1 MLLYDISR
9 LTGMHDARAAAA
21 LLGALRRLP
30 VPVPPTAALPVKK
43 G

>member
-9 LTGMHDARAAAA
+9 LTRMHDAPAAAA
-21 LLGALRRLP
+21 LVHALRTAPAP
-30 VPVPPTAALPVKK
+30 VPHPAALPVKK

>member
-9 LTGMHDARAAAA
+9 LTYMHDAPAAAA
-21 LLGALRRLP
+21 LLHTLRTVSAP
-30 VPVPPTAALPVKK
+30 VPQIATLPIKK